1 MRDQMFELEIN
12 ERLKTFLNQNIEF
25 NEYRAFI
32 NHTSVKSLEEMIM
45 FITKKLFSKN
55 NWDEIEDW
63 VVVFYILTGRI
74 ALQN

>member
-1 MRDQMFELEIN
+1 MFEREIN

-55 NWDEIEDW
+55 NRQNISLRVI
-63 VVVFYILTGRI
+63 VVDRD
-74 ALQN
+74 